1 MVVNGI
7 ATVVIVL
14 VILWLALKSGKII
27 LAVFLNLLVG
37 LAMTAALGFLVVG
50 PLNLIS
56 IAFAVLFVG
65 LGVDFGIQFSV
76 RYRADRYDV
85 DDLRLS
91 LAHAARHAGAPLTLA
106 AAAVAAGFLSFLPTD
121 YRGVSEL
128 GQIAGI
134 GMIVAYLTSITL
146 LPALLTV
153 LNPPGEPEPLGF
165 AFLAPVDRFMER
177 HRIAIIAGT
186 AIVSLGGL
194 PLLYYLQF
202 DFNPINLRN
211 PQVEFDRDLPRSAQ
225 RSDDRRELDQRDGA
239 VAGAGG
245 PGRRAALQG
254 AGGLARHHAQLLRA
268 AGPGPEAR
276 RDRGRARQDRALVQA
291 GGGAAAAD
299 RRGERHRAQRGGDGA
314 ERGRREARERPG
326 RAGRKAPRRR
336 SGQARQGDAADARA
350 GRRRLHA
357 AAQDRARRPEGS
369 AARRIP

>member
-1 MVVNGI
+1 M
-7 ATVVIVL
+7 
-14 VILWLALKSGKII
+14 
-27 LAVFLNLLVG
+27 FLNLLVG
-37 LAMTAALGFLVVG
+37 LAITAALGFLVVG

-85 DDLRLS
+85 DDLKLS

-128 GQIAGI
+128 GQIAGM

-146 LPALLTV
+146 LPALLKV

-186 AIVSLGGL
+186 AIVIARRAAAALL
-194 PLLYYLQF
+194 PAVRLQS
-202 DFNPINLRN
+202 DQPAQPACR
-211 PQVEFDRDLPRSAQ
+211 VDRDLPRPAQ
-225 RSDDRRELDQRDGA
+225 GSGDRRKLDQRA
-239 VAGAGG
+239 WCRRWSEAAPVAERLAKL
-245 PGRRAALQG
+245 P
-254 AGGLARHHAQLLRA
+254 GGLARHARSNFFVPQDQERKLA
-268 AGPGPEAR
+268 AIAS
-276 RDRGRARQDRALVQA
+276 RARQARAVVQA

-299 RRGERHRAQRGGDGA
+299 RRGERHGAQRSGD
-314 ERGRREARERPG
+314 RR
-326 RAGRKAPRRR
+326 
-336 SGQARQGDAADARA
+336 
-350 GRRRLHA
+350 
-357 AAQDRARRPEGS
+357 
-369 AARRIP
+369 

>member
-1 MVVNGI
+1 M
-7 ATVVIVL
+7 
-14 VILWLALKSGKII
+14 
-27 LAVFLNLLVG
+27 
-37 LAMTAALGFLVVG
+37 VG

-134 GMIVAYLTSITL
+134 GMLVAYLTSITL

-211 PQVEFDRDLPRSAQ
+211 PNVELIATFLDLRK
-225 RSDDRRELDQRDGA
+225 
-239 VAGAGG
+239 
-245 PGRRAALQG
+245 
-254 AGGLARHHAQLLRA
+254 
-268 AGPGPEAR
+268 
-276 RDRGRARQDRALVQA
+276 
-291 GGGAAAAD
+291 
-299 RRGERHRAQRGGDGA
+299 
-314 ERGRREARERPG
+314 RPG
-326 RAGRKAPRRR
+326 RP
-336 SGQARQGDAADARA
+336 ARA
-350 GRRRLHA
+350 R
-357 AAQDRARRPEGS
+357 S
-369 AARRIP
+369 T